1 MYTVYTNN
9 TLNHLLDLSLVRT
22 VEMSHCVLL
31 MYRIV
36 GKVHR
41 YKFTIHPS
49 QPYRKKVRHFHM
61 QMPHHLTVI
70 HCFAAQQF
78 KAMISAK
85 TSSEWLV
92 YGLLVGEE
100 LPHQRED
107 GYRVDPF
114 AVTIAGHIPKILLLL
129 HMLNWL
135 NQVIQRLYMYQAISF
150 TLDLSVP
157 YVVKSVGA

>member
-1 MYTVYTNN
+1 
-9 TLNHLLDLSLVRT
+9 
-22 VEMSHCVLL
+22 MSK
-31 MYRIV
+31 V
-36 GKVHR
+36 GKV
-41 YKFTIHPS
+41 YTSFS
-49 QPYRKKVRHFHM
+49 SALFLGLLFLVC
-61 QMPHHLTVI
+61 VI
-70 HCFAAQQF
+70 HKSRGKEEQF
-78 KAMISAK
+78 KAMISAE

-114 AVTIAGHIPKILLLL
+114 AVTITGHIPKILLLL